1 MATEITSETFSK
13 LVLEKS
19 KTNPVLV
26 DFWAEWCA
34 PCKMLMPLLENIVSE
49 YSGKIDLTKV
59 NTDEEQQLASSFN
72 IRSLPTIKLFK
83 DGEIADEFMG
93 VLPEPAIRDFI
104 EKHLDRPGD
113 ESIREAKKL
122 LENGKIKE
130 AIQTIQLALQHDP
143 SYDKLHLILA
153 GYQLD
158 AECFEEARSTFDN
171 FPKNLR
177 QNSVAQSILAR
188 IELSEI
194 AGENTDL
201 NALET
206 YVINNP
212 KDFKKKV
219 QLGAVYFSA
228 GNHSAAMEQWL
239 EIVLIGDRKAKE
251 LGRENLVRT
260 FEILGADHKEVPAY
274 RRRLA
279 QALN

>member
-26 DFWAEWCA
+26 DFWADWCA

-49 YSGKIDLTKV
+49 YAGKIDLTKV

-83 DGEIADEFMG
+83 DGEVADEFMG

-122 LENGKIKE
+122 SENGKIKE
-130 AIQTIQLALQHDP
+130 AIQIIQLALQHDP

-158 AECFEEARSTFDN
+158 AKCFEDARSTFDN
-171 FPKNLR
+171 LPKSLR

-194 AGENTDL
+194 AGESPDL

-206 YVINNP
+206 YVTNNP
-212 KDFKKKV
+212 KDFKKKT

-239 EIVLIGDRKAKE
+239 EIVLIGDPKAKE
-251 LGRENLVRT
+251 IGRENLVRT
-260 FEILGADHKEVPAY
+260 FEILGSHHKEVPVY